1 MNTIA
6 RKRQQRIENLKTR
19 LQRRRERIESIH
31 EEIRGAI
38 ALIGK
43 YEEFIREDEK
53 ELDTLQAEGFTV
65 VVAHRP
71 GGTVTPYLIVS
82 DGTAA

>member
-31 EEIRGAI
+31 EEIRGSI

-43 YEEFIREDEK
+43 YEEFIREEEK

-71 GGTVTPYLIVS
+71 AGTDTPYLIVS
-82 DGTAA
+82 GTAA

>member
-19 LQRRRERIESIH
+19 LRRRRERIESIH

-53 ELDTLQAEGFTV
+53 ELDALQAEGFTV

-71 GGTVTPYLIVS
+71 GDTFAPYLIVS

>member
-1 MNTIA
+1 MNTIT

-71 GGTVTPYLIVS
+71 GGADAPYLIVS
-82 DGTAA
+82 DAPTA

>member
-19 LQRRRERIESIH
+19 LRRRRERIESIH

-53 ELDTLQAEGFTV
+53 ELDALQAEGFTV

-71 GGTVTPYLIVS
+71 GDTFAPYLIVS
-82 DGTAA
+82 DGNAA

>member
-53 ELDTLQAEGFTV
+53 ELDTLQSEGFTV
-65 VVAHRP
+65 VVAHRS
-71 GGTVTPYLIVS
+71 GGTDAPYLIVS

>member
-1 MNTIA
+1 MNTIT

-31 EEIRGAI
+31 E
-38 ALIGK
+38 
-43 YEEFIREDEK
+43 DEK

-71 GGTVTPYLIVS
+71 GGTDAPYLIVS

>member
-19 LQRRRERIESIH
+19 LRRRRERIESIH
-31 EEIRGAI
+31 EEIRGSI

-71 GGTVTPYLIVS
+71 GDTFAPYLIVS
-82 DGTAA
+82 DGNAA

>member
-6 RKRQQRIENLKTR
+6 RKHQQRIENLKTR
-19 LQRRRERIESIH
+19 LRRRRERIESIH

-71 GGTVTPYLIVS
+71 GDTFAPYLIVS
-82 DGTAA
+82 DGNAA

>member
-19 LQRRRERIESIH
+19 LRRRRERIESIH
-31 EEIRGAI
+31 EEIRGSI

-71 GGTVTPYLIVS
+71 GGTDAPYLIVS
-82 DGTAA
+82 DAPAA